1 MWASTRV
8 HNANPC
14 GDTEASLLN
23 PRSRRAALDVEH
35 GGRNTNADV
44 AYLFRPLESDGRQV
58 RRLLRFRRVDA
69 LYSSINVC
77 FLESVGGRA

>member
-1 MWASTRV
+1 V
-8 HNANPC
+8 GLNARAQCKPVRRHR
-14 GDTEASLLN
+14 GVLN

-58 RRLLRFRRVDA
+58 RRLLRFRCEQPSR
-69 LYSSINVC
+69 S
-77 FLESVGGRA
+77 